1 MEDSSSNQQQGSAV
15 PVISDDTIDTVLI
28 NSSTTQPSDVV
39 LSSGVSSTSNG
50 ESLQELQAEYE
61 RMKAEL
67 EEQKKSFFRGEM
79 ARMKEQQQ
87 HWATLRSQSS
97 RGGAARSMASFQT
110 PGPLGMPSSSLDMF
124 QGPSPVTRH
133 DMFEVV
139 GRSHNW
145 VQVNKASVQ
154 GACKP
159 LSSSESIN
167 IGDFN
172 HVNAIYTTINSIV
185 RGHVDKGCWAEPI
198 PSDCFIIHNV
208 AMASHASERRAIQ
221 EWREAIFDEHQ
232 RQPNFDELL
241 VFLREQANGRK
252 SNATEILMM
261 VYKLPFTKPATGM
274 EASAVVHS
282 FLSQAEALGL
292 QSSEH
297 SHMLIGLILYKLE
310 DVITPEGLQKITITV
325 ANFHSK
331 VESEQRSAAAVVA
344 SSGIF
349 VWLSR
354 EIARFF
360 NSKYVPTFM
369 AQVPETAVSST
380 VQKQAAKSAVSS
392 TVQKQAAKSGAAKK
406 PKESNSDPSIPPS
419 DSSISEKIP
428 VCHGQVFNGSC
439 KYGSECRYS
448 HDEKRIAAKRK
459 EMSSRQ

>member
-1 MEDSSSNQQQGSAV
+1 
-15 PVISDDTIDTVLI
+15 
-28 NSSTTQPSDVV
+28 
-39 LSSGVSSTSNG
+39 
-50 ESLQELQAEYE
+50 
-61 RMKAEL
+61 
-67 EEQKKSFFRGEM
+67 
-79 ARMKEQQQ
+79 
-87 HWATLRSQSS
+87 
-97 RGGAARSMASFQT
+97 
-110 PGPLGMPSSSLDMF
+110 
-124 QGPSPVTRH
+124 
-133 DMFEVV
+133 
-139 GRSHNW
+139 
-145 VQVNKASVQ
+145 
-154 GACKP
+154 
-159 LSSSESIN
+159 
-167 IGDFN
+167 
-172 HVNAIYTTINSIV
+172 V

-198 PSDCFIIHNV
+198 PSDCSIIHNV

-232 RQPNFDELL
+232 CQPNFDELL

-252 SNATEILMM
+252 SNTTEILME

-360 NSKYVPTFM
+360 NTKYIPTFM

-380 VQKQAAKSAVSS
+380 VQKK
-392 TVQKQAAKSGAAKK
+392 AAKSGTAKK

-419 DSSISEKIP
+419 DSSNFEKIS